1 MKRITVISIATL
13 YLISETFYL
22 RAEEDYRFEIGGGTG
37 MTGYLGDANTSF
49 LYQNPSWEFE
59 ALFRYIANPRWNFK
73 TNFFIG
79 SLAGNSAD
87 MTNVFPSG
95 NTYKFSSVFYEVA
108 ELAEFNF
115 FSYGIGEPYQHL
127 KRFTPY
133 LAGGIG
139 LTAWRTGG
147 ESGAAFTLPFGVGF
161 RYKPSKRVNL
171 GLEFLMKKTF
181 TDRLDGK
188 DLQDPS
194 GIKSSFMKNTD
205 WYSTLTFTVSYEF
218 SKRCATCN
226 YKD

>member
-13 YLISETFYL
+13 YILSEAVQL
-22 RAEEDYRFEIGGGTG
+22 RAQEDYRFEIGGGAG

-49 LYQNPSWEFE
+49 LFQHPSWDVE
-59 ALFRYIANPRWNFK
+59 ALFRYIATPRWNFK
-73 TNFFIG
+73 TGLYIG
-79 SLAGNSAD
+79 GLAGDSAD

-95 NTYKFSSVFYEVA
+95 ETYKVSTIFYEIS

-115 FSYGIGEPYQHL
+115 FAYGIGETYRHL

-133 LAGGIG
+133 LAAGVG
-139 LTAWRTGG
+139 LTMWTVD
-147 ESGAAFTLPFGVGF
+147 SSTGAAFTLPFGIGF
-161 RYKPSKRVNL
+161 RYKPSRRVNL

-188 DLQDPS
+188 NLQDPT

-205 WYSTLTFTVSYEF
+205 WYSTLTFSVSYEF